1 MSKTIE
7 STIEDLLAKI
17 IENAGYALVRVHV
30 SGGGKYA
37 ALQIMVERRD
47 EVGMTVEDC
56 AKISKLVSAQLE
68 SDKDLADKYDL
79 EVSSPGID
87 RPLVKLKDYER
98 FQGHVAKIDLEKPFG
113 KHKRFQGAIL
123 SVTGSDVEFETE
135 TGPIK
140 VAFDQI
146 EKAKLVLTDKL
157 LKAAQ
162 SGKVS
167 H

>member
-1 MSKTIE
+1 MSKALENKIADLVAKDIE
-7 STIEDLLAKI
+7 I
-17 IENAGYALVRVHV
+17 AGYALVRVHL

-37 ALQIMVERRD
+37 TLQIMADRQD
-47 EVGMTVEDC
+47 EAGMTVEDC
-56 AKISKLVSAQLE
+56 AKISKLIMAKLE
-68 SDKDLADKYDL
+68 SDKDLSDRFDL

-87 RPLVKLKDYER
+87 RPLVKIKDYDR
-98 FQGHVAKIDLEKPFG
+98 FCGHVAKIELATPIG
-113 KHKRFQGAIL
+113 KQKRLQGTIAG
-123 SVTGSDVEFETE
+123 VTGNEIEFETD
-135 TGPIK
+135 TGSLKI
-140 VAFDQI
+140 AFDQI